1 LNDAAR
7 WKAVLDR
14 DRRFDGAFV
23 FGVRT
28 TGIYCR
34 PSCPARRPR
43 RGNVAFF
50 RGADDAERA
59 GFRHC
64 RRCRPRP
71 GEAAPHDALV
81 RRICRY
87 IDARIDEPVRLA
99 DLGAAASMS
108 PHHLLR
114 TFKRVLGIT
123 PRQYADARRLGA
135 LKSRLKEGWPVTHAI
150 YEAGY
155 GSSSRLYEKADEKL
169 GMTPATYRRG
179 GRGMRIGYTIVSCPL
194 GRMLV
199 AATERGV
206 SAVYFGEADAGLEGT
221 LRAEYPDADI
231 RPEEGPR
238 AAWVKAL
245 VSRIGGASV
254 EVPVDIRVTAFQWR
268 VFEALRDIPRG
279 ETRTYGEIARRMGR
293 PKAARAVGR
302 ACATNPVAVAIP
314 CHRAVGAGGALT
326 GYRWGVERKQA
337 LLAAEAATGAPR
349 R

>member
-1 LNDAAR
+1 
-7 WKAVLDR
+7 
-14 DRRFDGAFV
+14 
-23 FGVRT
+23 VRKVC
-28 TGIYCR
+28 G
-34 PSCPARRPR
+34 
-43 RGNVAFF
+43 
-50 RGADDAERA
+50 
-59 GFRHC
+59 
-64 RRCRPRP
+64 
-71 GEAAPHDALV
+71 
-81 RRICRY
+81 Y
-87 IDARIDEPVRLA
+87 IDARFGEPIRLA
-99 DLGAAASMS
+99 DLGAVAGMS

-123 PRQYADARRLGA
+123 PRQYAEARRLEA
-135 LKSRLKEGWPVTHAI
+135 LKSRLKEGWPVTDAI

-206 SAVYFGEADAGLEGT
+206 SAVHFGEADERLEET

-231 RPEEGPR
+231 HAEEGPR
-238 AAWVKAL
+238 AEWVKAL
-245 VSRIGGASV
+245 VSRIGGSSV
-254 EVPVDIRVTAFQWR
+254 EVPVDISVTAFQWR

-279 ETRTYGEIARRMGR
+279 ETRTYGEIARRMGQ

-326 GYRWGVERKQA
+326 GYRWGIERKQA
-337 LLAAEAATGAPR
+337 LLAAEGVTEAPR

>member
-1 LNDAAR
+1 LNDAVR
-7 WKAVLDR
+7 WQAVLDR

-23 FGVRT
+23 FAVRT
-28 TGIYCR
+28 TGVYCR

-43 RGNVAFF
+43 RANVAFYQ
-50 RGADDAERA
+50 GADEAERA
-59 GFRHC
+59 GFRSC
-64 RRCRPRP
+64 RRCGQKAGDTARL
-71 GEAAPHDALV
+71 ETLV
-81 RRICRY
+81 RKVCRY
-87 IDARIDEPVRLA
+87 IDARLNEPVRLA
-99 DLGAAASMS
+99 DLGAAAGMS

-123 PRQYADARRLGA
+123 PRQYADARRLGM
-135 LKSRLKEGWPVTHAI
+135 LKSCLKEGWPVTHAI

-155 GSSSRLYEKADEKL
+155 GSSSRLYEKADAKL

-199 AATERGV
+199 AATNRGV
-206 SAVYFGEADAGLEGT
+206 SAVYFGDADGRLEET
-221 LRAEYPDADI
+221 LRAEYPDADLH
-231 RPEEGPR
+231 PEEGPR
-238 AAWVKAL
+238 AEWVKAL

-254 EVPVDIRVTAFQWR
+254 EVPVDISVTAFQWR

-279 ETRTYGEIARRMGR
+279 ETRTYGEIARRVGR

-326 GYRWGVERKQA
+326 GYRWGVQRKQA
-337 LLAAEAATGAPR
+337 LLAAEGDTGAPR

>member
-1 LNDAAR
+1 MNDAAR
-7 WKAVLDR
+7 WQAVLDR

-23 FGVRT
+23 FAVRT
-28 TGIYCR
+28 TGVYCR

-50 RGADDAERA
+50 RGADEAERA
-59 GFRHC
+59 GFRGC
-64 RRCRPRP
+64 RRCGPR
-71 GEAAPHDALV
+71 GENTARREALV
-81 RRICRY
+81 RKVCRY
-87 IDARIDEPVRLA
+87 IDARLDEPVRLA
-99 DLGAAASMS
+99 DLGAAAGMS

-123 PRQYADARRLGA
+123 PRQYAETRRLGM

-155 GSSSRLYEKADEKL
+155 GSSSRLYEKADAKL

-199 AATERGV
+199 AATDRGV
-206 SAVYFGEADAGLEGT
+206 SAVHFGEADAPLEET
-221 LRAEYPDADI
+221 LRAEYPGADI
-231 RPEEGPR
+231 HPEEGPR
-238 AAWVKAL
+238 AEWVKAL

-254 EVPVDIRVTAFQWR
+254 DVPVDISVTAFQWR

-279 ETRTYGEIARRMGR
+279 ETRTYGEIARRMGQ

-326 GYRWGVERKQA
+326 GYRWGVERKRA